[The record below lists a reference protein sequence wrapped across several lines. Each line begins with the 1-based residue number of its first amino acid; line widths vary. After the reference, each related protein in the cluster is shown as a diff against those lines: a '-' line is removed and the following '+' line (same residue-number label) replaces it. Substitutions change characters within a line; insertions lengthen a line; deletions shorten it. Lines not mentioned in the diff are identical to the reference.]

1 VYPFLPAIS
10 RGLNISVDSAG
21 LLVSARNLAG
31 IATPA
36 VVLVGRRRRLLIG
49 AAVALFG
56 AGALITAATGLVGG
70 AIAGFILMGL
80 GKPAFDVGAQSYL
93 ADRTPYSQRA
103 RVISII
109 ETTWAGGF
117 LLGAP
122 AAGWLIDR
130 FGWEAPFWVIGL
142 LAVGALTSIAIALE
156 GGEVGDGG
164 RANRLTLDASSAA
177 FLAVFV
183 LFTFAAELL
192 FVVLGNWLE
201 TDYDLS
207 ILALGGVGAMVG
219 LSELAGEGATF
230 AFTDRLGKKAA
241 VSLGM
246 MVAIAGYGVITV
258 SGSQVVALVGTV
270 VAFLG
275 FEYTIVSGLPF
286 ATEVRPLARARY
298 LGLIQAAMAL
308 ARAGAAA
315 IGNPLFDAGGIW
327 VNGLAAAGVNLVALG
342 LLWRL
347 VQEPD

>member
-1 VYPFLPAIS
+1 M
-10 RGLNISVDSAG
+10 
-21 LLVSARNLAG
+21 SARNLAG
-31 IATPA
+31 VATPA
-36 VVLVGRRRRLLIG
+36 VALVGQRRRLLIG
-49 AAVALFG
+49 AAVAMFG
-56 AGALITAATGLVGG
+56 VGALVTAATGVVGG
-70 AIAGFILMGL
+70 AIAGFILMGV
-80 GKPAFDVGAQSYL
+80 GKPAFDVGAQAYL

-103 RVISII
+103 RAIAII

-142 LAVGALTSIAIALE
+142 LAVGALTSITIALE

-164 RANRLTLDASSAA
+164 GANRLTLDASSASL
-177 FLAVFV
+177 LAVFV

-207 ILALGGVGAMVG
+207 ILALGGVGAMIG
-219 LSELAGEGATF
+219 LSELSGESATF
-230 AFTDRLGKKAA
+230 AFTDRLGKKTA
-241 VSLGM
+241 VALGM
-246 MVAIAGYGVITV
+246 VVAILGYSLISV
-258 SGSQVVALVGTV
+258 SSTQSWALVGTFI
-270 VAFLG
+270 AFLG

-286 ATEVRPLARARY
+286 ATEMRPLARARY

-315 IGNPLFDAGGIW
+315 IGNPLFEAGGIW
-327 VNGLAAAGVNLVALG
+327 ANGLAAAGVNAVALV
-342 LLWRL
+342 LLWKL